1 MSLNVTNEIDEVLV
15 HKQRLPLDVARWL
28 LIVFGCLAVG
38 VLLGVTSESPLMVLV
53 VLAVIGV
60 FVFLGMDLA
69 FYSILLF
76 LPFSFRY
83 IIPGRG
89 FEVQTPSEPLLGM
102 LVVVF
107 LVQKVFDRAVSKTGA
122 SEDEKFPFTFSITM
136 FIIVTVLSAIN
147 SPDILGSIKGA
158 IRANVYVMSSFLTFL
173 LIRSRQ
179 NLQWLFWSV
188 FPSAVVAVLWTIII
202 LIYNIDLWQW
212 TSAYRGSPFTNYSV
226 FGSYTVI
233 FFLIVL
239 SRLLLDRTS
248 YDRVFWSVMLMIF
261 TVGILLCFSRG
272 VWLSLIIS
280 VGFLLINLPQ
290 AEQHKR
296 ILVIGGGFVFLLVL
310 LLLPSVSD
318 LISER
323 VSTLFD
329 PQFASNRSRLL
340 RWAQAFFMFTEH
352 PIIGNGYGAFAMLY
366 QEDAALTGEYVAQFQ
381 LGAHSEYM
389 QILAE
394 QGSLGILAW
403 FWLILT
409 FFRFGVQALRRV
421 RETFFRSL
429 VLGIMAVELSLLVH
443 FCVNNLLNGDAIGIP
458 FWILYGL
465 LPAVVRIAEREIEAT

>member
-1 MSLNVTNEIDEVLV
+1 MSLNVTNETDESLV
-15 HKQRLPLDVARWL
+15 HTQRFASDVVRWL
-28 LIVFGCLAVG
+28 LIIFGCLTVG
-38 VLLGVTSESPLMVLV
+38 FLLGVTSESPLMVLV

-60 FVFLGMDLA
+60 FVCLGMDLA
-69 FYSILLF
+69 FYAILLF

-102 LVVVF
+102 LVAVF
-107 LVQKVFDRAVSKTGA
+107 LIQQVFDRVVFKTGV
-122 SEDEKFPFTFSITM
+122 SEDRKFPFASALTL
-136 FIIVTVLSAIN
+136 FIIITILPAIN
-147 SPDILGSIKGA
+147 SPDMSGSIKGA
-158 IRANVYVMSSFLTFL
+158 IRANVYVMSSFLTFF

-179 NLQWLFWSV
+179 NLQWLFWAV
-188 FPSAVVAVLWTIII
+188 FPTAIVAVVWTVIVLV
-202 LIYNIDLWQW
+202 YNIDLWQW
-212 TSAYRGSPFTNYSV
+212 TSAYRGSPFTNYSI
-226 FGSYTVI
+226 FGSYTAV

-239 SRLLLDRTS
+239 SRLLLDRTP
-248 YDRVFWSVMLMIF
+248 YDRVFWSVMLVIF

-280 VGFLLINLPQ
+280 VGFLLIHLPH

-296 ILVIGGGFVFLLVL
+296 ILIVSGSFVLLLVL

-323 VSTLFD
+323 ISTLFD

-340 RWAQAFFMFTEH
+340 RWGQAFLMFLKH

-366 QEDAALTGEYVAQFQ
+366 QEDVSLTGEYVAQFQ

-403 FWLILT
+403 FWLILI

-421 RETFFRSL
+421 KETFFRSL
-429 VLGIMAVELSLLVH
+429 VLGIMAVELSFFVH
-443 FCVNNLLNGDAIGIP
+443 FFVNNLLNGDAIGIP

-465 LPAVVRIAEREIEAT
+465 LPAVVGIAEREFEAA

>member
-1 MSLNVTNEIDEVLV
+1 MSLNVTNETDESLV
-15 HKQRLPLDVARWL
+15 HTPRFASDVVRWL
-28 LIVFGCLAVG
+28 LIILGCLTVG
-38 VLLGVTSESPLMVLV
+38 FLLGVTSESPLMILV
-53 VLAVIGV
+53 VLVVIGV

-102 LVVVF
+102 LVAVFLIQQIFDRVVF
-107 LVQKVFDRAVSKTGA
+107 KTAVS
-122 SEDEKFPFTFSITM
+122 EDRKFPFASALTL
-136 FIIVTVLSAIN
+136 FIIITILSAIN
-147 SPDILGSIKGA
+147 SPDMSGSIKGA
-158 IRANVYVMSSFLTFL
+158 IRANVYVMSSFLTFF

-188 FPSAVVAVLWTIII
+188 FPTAIVAVVWTVIVLV
-202 LIYNIDLWQW
+202 YNIDLWQW

-226 FGSYTVI
+226 FGSYTAV

-239 SRLLLDRTS
+239 SRLLLDRS
-248 YDRVFWSVMLMIF
+248 PYDRVFWSVMLVIF
-261 TVGILLCFSRG
+261 TVGIFLCFSRG

-280 VGFLLINLPQ
+280 VGFLLINLPH

-296 ILVIGGGFVFLLVL
+296 ILIVSSSFVLLLVL

-323 VSTLFD
+323 ISTLFD

-340 RWAQAFFMFTEH
+340 RWGQAFLMFLEH

-366 QEDAALTGEYVAQFQ
+366 QEDASLTGEYVAQFQ

-394 QGSLGILAW
+394 QGSLGIFAW
-403 FWLILT
+403 FWLILI
-409 FFRFGVQALRRV
+409 FFRFGLQALRRV
-421 RETFFRSL
+421 KETFFRSL
-429 VLGIMAVELSLLVH
+429 VLGIMAVELSFFVH
-443 FCVNNLLNGDAIGIP
+443 FFVNNLLNGDAIGIP
-458 FWILYGL
+458 FWVLYGL
-465 LPAVVRIAEREIEAT
+465 LPAVVGIAEREFEAA

>member
-1 MSLNVTNEIDEVLV
+1 
-15 HKQRLPLDVARWL
+15 
-28 LIVFGCLAVG
+28 
-38 VLLGVTSESPLMVLV
+38 MV
-53 VLAVIGV
+53 
-60 FVFLGMDLA
+60 
-69 FYSILLF
+69 
-76 LPFSFRY
+76 
-83 IIPGRG
+83 
-89 FEVQTPSEPLLGM
+89 
-102 LVVVF
+102 
-107 LVQKVFDRAVSKTGA
+107 
-122 SEDEKFPFTFSITM
+122 
-136 FIIVTVLSAIN
+136 
-147 SPDILGSIKGA
+147 
-158 IRANVYVMSSFLTFL
+158 
-173 LIRSRQ
+173 
-179 NLQWLFWSV
+179 
-188 FPSAVVAVLWTIII
+188 WTIII

-212 TSAYRGSPFTNYSV
+212 TSAYHGSPFTNYSV

-296 ILVIGGGFVFLLVL
+296 ILIIGGGFVFLLVL

-340 RWAQAFFMFTEH
+340 RWVQAFLMFTEH
-352 PIIGNGYGAFAMLY
+352 PIIGNGYGAFAILY
-366 QEDAALTGEYVAQFQ
+366 QEDTALTGEYVAQFQ

-465 LPAVVRIAEREIEAT
+465 LPAVVRIAEREVEAT

>member
-1 MSLNVTNEIDEVLV
+1 MSLNATSGIDEDLV
-15 HKQRLPLDVARWL
+15 QKQRLSLIVVRWL
-28 LIVFGCLAVG
+28 LVVFCCLVVG
-38 VLLGVTSESPLMVLV
+38 ILLGVTSESPLMVLI
-53 VLAVIGV
+53 VLMIIGV
-60 FVFLGMDLA
+60 FVFLSVDLA

-107 LVQKVFDRAVSKTGA
+107 LIQQVFDRVVFKIGA
-122 SEDEKFPFTFSITM
+122 SADKKFPFSLCTII
-136 FIIVTVLSAIN
+136 FIIVTVLPAIN
-147 SPDILGSIKGA
+147 SPEVLGSIKGA
-158 IRANVYVMSSFLTFL
+158 IRANIYVMSSFLTFWL
-173 LIRSRQ
+173 VRSRRD
-179 NLQWLFWSV
+179 LQWLFWSV
-188 FPSAVVAVLWTIII
+188 FPSAAIAVIWTVII

-226 FGSYTVI
+226 FGSFTAI
-233 FFLIVL
+233 FFLLVV
-239 SRLLLDRTS
+239 SRLLFDRMP
-248 YDRVFWSVMLMIF
+248 YDRVFWSIILLIF

-272 VWLSLIIS
+272 VWLSLILA

-290 AEQHKR
+290 TEQHKK
-296 ILVIGGGFVFLLVL
+296 ILIIGSGSIFLLIL

-323 VSTLFD
+323 FSTLFD

-340 RWAQAFFMFTEH
+340 RWTQAFLMFTEH
-352 PIIGNGYGAFAMLY
+352 PIIGNGYGAFAMIY
-366 QEDAALTGEYVAQFQ
+366 QEDTALTGEYVAQFQ

-394 QGSLGILAW
+394 QGSLGIVAW
-403 FWLILT
+403 FWVILT
-409 FFRFGVQALRRV
+409 FFRFGVQALYHV

-429 VLGIMAVELSLLVH
+429 ILGIMAAELSLLVH
-443 FCVNNLLNGDAIGIP
+443 FFVNNLLNGDAIGIP

-465 LPAVVRIAEREIEAT
+465 LPAVVGIAEREIEAT

>member
-1 MSLNVTNEIDEVLV
+1 M
-15 HKQRLPLDVARWL
+15 

-122 SEDEKFPFTFSITM
+122 SEDEKFPFTSSITI

-188 FPSAVVAVLWTIII
+188 FPSAVVAVVWTIII
-202 LIYNIDLWQW
+202 LIYN
-212 TSAYRGSPFTNYSV
+212 
-226 FGSYTVI
+226 
-233 FFLIVL
+233 
-239 SRLLLDRTS
+239 
-248 YDRVFWSVMLMIF
+248 
-261 TVGILLCFSRG
+261 
-272 VWLSLIIS
+272 
-280 VGFLLINLPQ
+280 
-290 AEQHKR
+290 
-296 ILVIGGGFVFLLVL
+296 
-310 LLLPSVSD
+310 
-318 LISER
+318 
-323 VSTLFD
+323 
-329 PQFASNRSRLL
+329 
-340 RWAQAFFMFTEH
+340 
-352 PIIGNGYGAFAMLY
+352 
-366 QEDAALTGEYVAQFQ
+366 
-381 LGAHSEYM
+381 
-389 QILAE
+389 
-394 QGSLGILAW
+394 
-403 FWLILT
+403 
-409 FFRFGVQALRRV
+409 
-421 RETFFRSL
+421 
-429 VLGIMAVELSLLVH
+429 
-443 FCVNNLLNGDAIGIP
+443 
-458 FWILYGL
+458 
-465 LPAVVRIAEREIEAT
+465 

>member
-15 HKQRLPLDVARWL
+15 HNQRPPLDVARWL

-122 SEDEKFPFTFSITM
+122 SEDKKFPFTSSITI

-188 FPSAVVAVLWTIII
+188 FPSAVVAVVWTIII

-318 LISER
+318 LISE
-323 VSTLFD
+323 
-329 PQFASNRSRLL
+329 
-340 RWAQAFFMFTEH
+340 
-352 PIIGNGYGAFAMLY
+352 
-366 QEDAALTGEYVAQFQ
+366 
-381 LGAHSEYM
+381 
-389 QILAE
+389 
-394 QGSLGILAW
+394 
-403 FWLILT
+403 
-409 FFRFGVQALRRV
+409 
-421 RETFFRSL
+421 
-429 VLGIMAVELSLLVH
+429 
-443 FCVNNLLNGDAIGIP
+443 
-458 FWILYGL
+458 
-465 LPAVVRIAEREIEAT
+465 